1 MKITDQARDSL
12 EQLLQEQNA
21 SGIRVFFAGIS
32 WGSPKLGLALDEPES
47 DDEVIESNGIRVA
60 IDPSIEIE
68 AKESTLD
75 FDEQANGFVLSGNER
90 DCC

>member
-32 WGSPKLGLALDEPES
+32 
-47 DDEVIESNGIRVA
+47 
-60 IDPSIEIE
+60 
-68 AKESTLD
+68 
-75 FDEQANGFVLSGNER
+75 
-90 DCC
+90 

>member
-1 MKITDQARDSL
+1 MQITDKARDSL
-12 EQLLQEQNA
+12 MQVLQEQNA
-21 SGIRVFFAGIS
+21 SGIRVYFAGIS
-32 WGSPKLGLALDEPES
+32 WGRPKIGLALDEPEE
-47 DDEVIESNGIRVA
+47 DDIVIEANGIRVA

-75 FDEQANGFVLSGNER
+75 FNEQANGFVLSGNDR